1 MSLNPFQLFD
11 DQIFKLLTPFAP
23 VLYVFWFAVI
33 VSVVCVF
40 WVCFRFGCCAD
51 TGRFGKVT
59 GYEEPEFL
67 ECKGVK
73 TGTRRVR
80 IELKSDIPSTLWANG
95 HRAHIAYPGQPRTCW
110 RCGLEGHE
118 ARLCPN
124 KRCSRC
130 LQVGHTLAECKED
143 IVCNSCGKTGHLARL
158 CPDRSYAARVAT
170 GVVEAVPV
178 PASDT
183 VPPDAPVIAPV
194 SDTSAPV
201 EALFPL
207 SCPTSSLIELAETAS
222 LPTETEQDKTAEM
235 VLAEWHAEQDAACT
249 GSPVATPAI
258 GDTSWA
264 PSQPAQETLSGPDC
278 DSPMEDCTTAK
289 ESSDWFDETKQA
301 TDLIDSSGSSTLPV
315 VASAIPD
322 TMVANGPPVPDRE
335 VHSIKDEELRILLAR
350 RKRGNT
356 TRCLKRPVL
365 GTTSLIGT
373 LSLVTLNVNGL
384 RGNPK
389 RSIVCCRTAFP
400 GWALE

>member
-1 MSLNPFQLFD
+1 MNCFDVRFTSEAARVRGVHVLEGVEGLKVTPYDSSVWVTVLHLPLDMSEQ
-11 DQIFKLLTPFAP
+11 
-23 VLYVFWFAVI
+23 
-33 VSVVCVF
+33 VVV
-40 WVCFRFGCCAD
+40 R
-51 TGRFGKVT
+51 TLGRFGKVT

-130 LQVGHTLAECKED
+130 LQVGHTLAECKGD

-183 VPPDAPVIAPV
+183 VPHDAPVIAPV
-194 SDTSAPV
+194 SDTSAPM

-207 SCPTSSLIELAETAS
+207 SCPTSPLIELAETAS
-222 LPTETEQDKTAEM
+222 LPTEAEQDKTAEM
-235 VLAEWHAEQDAACT
+235 VLAEWHAAQDAACT

-258 GDTSWA
+258 GDTSRA
-264 PSQPAQETLSGPDC
+264 PSQPAQETLSGPDS
-278 DSPMEDCTTAK
+278 DSPMEDCTTALLVVAK

-301 TDLIDSSGSSTLPV
+301 TDLIDSSGPSTLPQ
-315 VASAIPD
+315 PL
-322 TMVANGPPVPDRE
+322 PLYR
-335 VHSIKDEELRILLAR
+335 
-350 RKRGNT
+350 
-356 TRCLKRPVL
+356 TRW
-365 GTTSLIGT
+365 
-373 LSLVTLNVNGL
+373 SLVDLLFLTG
-384 RGNPK
+384 
-389 RSIVCCRTAFP
+389 RSTRSRLTRS
-400 GWALE
+400 